1 MNNKDK
7 LKAIKYFLDW
17 MENCTN
23 YEIGIDE
30 QSDWGD
36 GESTFHRVD
45 FKDLFKEYQHLVL
58 LYI

>member
-1 MNNKDK
+1 MKKTDH
-7 LKAIKYFLDW
+7 LKAVEQFLDW

-23 YEIGIDE
+23 YEIGVDE

-45 FKDLFKEYQHLVL
+45 FENLFKEYQHLVL
-58 LYI
+58 ADI